1 MKKLSAILLTVCM
14 LVTSLAMFVNASPHG
29 IIENDPV
36 AVPTATPTIDGTID
50 EADGWSEP
58 AKMNYDTC
66 GFFWQHNPLSTK
78 ADIYFAYDETGLY
91 YAADITE
98 GLECFD
104 ERTGE
109 DMSGKNS
116 FVYSTGEDWIDVNAD
131 DPTEHYG
138 YDGDVFGLLVDPAEG
153 MINAG
158 FSSDYTP
165 WYMIGLFE
173 GEDGDVAKMYRQ
185 KINKGDI
192 TDVEGIEVVGTKT
205 ETGWRFEAKIAWDII
220 IADLEAITYG
230 DVILTVDDII
240 ANGVVSKVAGMYQ
253 DRFYDEEAGE
263 VATWGRYVTAPTSQV
278 DGTPGHMGS
287 GDLVCSCGITL
298 VAGGDAYEN
307 PFIDVKDNHW
317 FAESVKYCVQ
327 KGYVTGMTE
336 NTFVPNGNIT
346 RAQFLVMLAKLD
358 GVDLTK
364 YDTTDAGFEDVKTS
378 HWYNEVVCW
387 AVENEFTSGLSATKF
402 GPNANITRSQLAR
415 FLYVYSEKNGI
426 NVEGKADLSVFPDAA
441 SVQSWATDSVS
452 WAVDAGIIGGVA
464 KDGVNY
470 LQPNGTA
477 TRAQAT
483 VMFKAFDA
491 FRK

>member
-1 MKKLSAILLTVCM
+1 MKKLSAILLTACL

-36 AVPTATPTIDGTID
+36 EVPTATPTVDGNIDA
-50 EADGWSEP
+50 ADGWSEP

-66 GFFWQHNPLSTK
+66 GFYWKQNPLSSE
-78 ADIYFAYDETGLY
+78 ADIYFAYDEEGLY
-91 YAADITE
+91 FAADITE
-98 GLECFD
+98 TLPCVNEI
-104 ERTGE
+104 TGE
-109 DMSGKNS
+109 DMSGLNT
-116 FVYSTGEDWIDVNAD
+116 FIYSTGEDWIDVSAD

-138 YDGDVFGLLVDPAEG
+138 FDGDVFALLVDPAEG

-165 WYMIGLFE
+165 WYMVGLFE
-173 GEDGDVAKMYRQ
+173 GENGDVARMYRQ
-185 KINKGDI
+185 KINKGEI
-192 TDVEGIEVVGTKT
+192 TEEEGVSVAGTKT
-205 ETGWRFEAKIAWDII
+205 EAGWRFEAKIAWDII

-230 DVILTVDDII
+230 DVALTVEDII
-240 ANGVVSKVAGMYQ
+240 ANGAISKAAGMYQ

-263 VATWGRYVTAPTSQV
+263 VATWGRYVTAPESQA

-298 VAGGDAYEN
+298 VAGSGYEN
-307 PFIDVKDNHW
+307 PFTDVKDEHW

-327 KGYVTGMTE
+327 KGYASGMTE
-336 NTFVPNGNIT
+336 TTFVPNGTLT
-346 RAQFLVMLAKLD
+346 RAQFLTLLAKLD
-358 GVDLTK
+358 GVDLEQ
-364 YDTTDAGFEDVKTS
+364 YATTDAGFSDVKTS
-378 HWYNEVVCW
+378 HWFNKVVCW
-387 AVENEFTSGLSATKF
+387 AVEQEITSGIGDGKF
-402 GPNANITRSQLAR
+402 GPNNPVTRAQVAR

-426 NVEGKADLSVFPDAA
+426 AVDGAADISAFPDASTVPA
-441 SVQSWATDSVS
+441 WAADAIA
-452 WAVDAGIIGGVA
+452 WAVNAKVIGGVA

-483 VMFKAFDA
+483 VMFKAFDE